1 MNRLSNMEGKR
12 LYFSKKSC
20 TSTFCSNYHSIIVG
34 EIETSI
40 IVLFDMFAISHRIS
54 PIPVSLLE
62 ASHIQY
68 IDINGT
74 IHISPFG
81 TVVEPI
87 SDIVNFRLLKSI
99 ELFKTYP
106 SMETT
111 LNPIIDLYENHLEK
125 RV

>member
-1 MNRLSNMEGKR
+1 MEGKR

-20 TSTFCSNYHSIIVG
+20 DSAFCVNYHSILLNQ
-34 EIETSI
+34 IETTI
-40 IVLFDMFAISHRIS
+40 TDLFDMFAVNHGIN

-62 ASHIQY
+62 ATHIQY

-74 IHISPFG
+74 MHICPFG
-81 TVVEPI
+81 TLVAPI
-87 SDIVNFRLLKSI
+87 YDIVNFRLLRSS
-99 ELFKTYP
+99 ELFKSCP

-111 LNPIIDLYENHLEK
+111 LEPVIELYEKHLEK

>member
-1 MNRLSNMEGKR
+1 MEGKR

-20 TSTFCSNYHSIIVG
+20 DSAFCANYHSILLNQ
-34 EIETSI
+34 IETTI
-40 IVLFDMFAISHRIS
+40 TVLFDMFAINHGIS

-62 ASHIQY
+62 ATHIQY

-74 IHISPFG
+74 MHIYPFG

-87 SDIVNFRLLKSI
+87 SDIVNFRLLRSF
-99 ELFKTYP
+99 ELFRCYP

-111 LNPIIDLYENHLEK
+111 LEPVIELYEKHLQKTCLEM

>member
-1 MNRLSNMEGKR
+1 MEVKR

-20 TSTFCSNYHSIIVG
+20 DSTFCSNYHSLIVG

-40 IVLFDMFAISHRIS
+40 IALFDMFASSHGIV
-54 PIPVSLLE
+54 PIPTTLLE
-62 ASHIQY
+62 ATHIQY

-74 IHISPFG
+74 IHICPFG
-81 TVVEPI
+81 MVVELI
-87 SDIVNFRLLKSI
+87 SDIVNFRLLRSF
-99 ELFKTYP
+99 ELFKCYP

-111 LNPIIDLYENHLEK
+111 LEPVIDLYENHLQK

>member
-1 MNRLSNMEGKR
+1 MEGKR

-20 TSTFCSNYHSIIVG
+20 GSSFCVNYHSILVNQ
-34 EIETSI
+34 IETTI
-40 IVLFDMFAISHRIS
+40 TVLFDIFALSHEIS

-62 ASHIQY
+62 ATHIQY

-74 IHISPFG
+74 IHIYPFG
-81 TVVEPI
+81 TVVDPI
-87 SDIVNFRLLKSI
+87 SSIVNFRLLKST

-111 LNPIIDLYENHLEK
+111 LDPIIDLYENHLEK